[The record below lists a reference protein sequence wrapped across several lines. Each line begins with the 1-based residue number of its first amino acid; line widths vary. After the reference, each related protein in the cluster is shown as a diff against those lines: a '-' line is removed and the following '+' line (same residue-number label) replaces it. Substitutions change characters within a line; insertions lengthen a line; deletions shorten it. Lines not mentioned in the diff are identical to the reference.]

1 MSHFVWVIF
10 QWETTWLLG
19 CISVFW
25 WGNRC
30 SYADNEFNKERYF
43 ERKWMGEWIS
53 SWWSCMFYDTRFR
66 IVLFNIF
73 CYKCST
79 NNHNWILIETY
90 SKPRTWPTILFRLW
104 VRPGHMWESELF
116 WFLTNYFFIIPK
128 AIIYDHL
135 KTIISI
141 SFIAL
146 RIALPRLREKL
157 EDKEPG
163 VQAAAVN
170 VICELARKNPKQ
182 YLPLSPVLL
191 KLMNKSS
198 NNWVLIKI
206 IKLFGSL
213 IQFEPRLGMSLNWPM
228 GPRRLKPSK
237 TSHF

>member
-1 MSHFVWVIF
+1 M
-10 QWETTWLLG
+10 LL
-19 CISVFW
+19 
-25 WGNRC
+25 
-30 SYADNEFNKERYF
+30 EFLLKLIKSPGLDRRYNF
-43 ERKWMGEWIS
+43 AYEFDAAICEEASCFGFLQIIS
-53 SWWSCMFYDTRFR
+53 SLSRRQLYM
-66 IVLFNIF
+66 I
-73 CYKCST
+73 
-79 NNHNWILIETY
+79 IL
-90 SKPRTWPTILFRLW
+90 
-104 VRPGHMWESELF
+104 
-116 WFLTNYFFIIPK
+116 
-128 AIIYDHL
+128 
-135 KTIISI
+135 TIISI

-213 IQFEPRLGMSLNWPM
+213 IQFEPRLGMSLNLPM
-228 GPRRLKPSK
+228 GPERLKSV
-237 TSHF
+237 

>member
-1 MSHFVWVIF
+1 
-10 QWETTWLLG
+10 
-19 CISVFW
+19 
-25 WGNRC
+25 
-30 SYADNEFNKERYF
+30 
-43 ERKWMGEWIS
+43 
-53 SWWSCMFYDTRFR
+53 MF
-66 IVLFNIF
+66 
-73 CYKCST
+73 
-79 NNHNWILIETY
+79 
-90 SKPRTWPTILFRLW
+90 
-104 VRPGHMWESELF
+104 GSEQF
-116 WFLTNYFFIIPK
+116 WFRTNYFFIIPK

-135 KTIISI
+135 KPIISI

-213 IQFEPRLGMSLNWPM
+213 IQFEPRLGMS
-228 GPRRLKPSK
+228 
-237 TSHF
+237 

>member
-1 MSHFVWVIF
+1 M
-10 QWETTWLLG
+10 
-19 CISVFW
+19 
-25 WGNRC
+25 WG
-30 SYADNEFNKERYF
+30 
-43 ERKWMGEWIS
+43 
-53 SWWSCMFYDTRFR
+53 
-66 IVLFNIF
+66 
-73 CYKCST
+73 
-79 NNHNWILIETY
+79 
-90 SKPRTWPTILFRLW
+90 
-104 VRPGHMWESELF
+104 SELF

-213 IQFEPRLGMSLNWPM
+213 IQFEPRLGMCFKLTQGTQTVKIVQKISQTQFKNEKLILKAKNWKNHSKILSIQLLPCHYFM
-228 GPRRLKPSK
+228 NALIPWSKPNHINPRVKIVILFNYVLTNFEYLLKIMIRIWNILAC
-237 TSHF
+237 FQW

>member
-1 MSHFVWVIF
+1 MKTHKSPGLDRRYYFA
-10 QWETTWLLG
+10 
-19 CISVFW
+19 
-25 WGNRC
+25 
-30 SYADNEFNKERYF
+30 YEFDAAVCEEASCF
-43 ERKWMGEWIS
+43 GFLQIIS
-53 SWWSCMFYDTRFR
+53 SLSRRQLYM
-66 IVLFNIF
+66 
-73 CYKCST
+73 
-79 NNHNWILIETY
+79 
-90 SKPRTWPTILFRLW
+90 
-104 VRPGHMWESELF
+104 
-116 WFLTNYFFIIPK
+116 II
-128 AIIYDHL
+128 L

-213 IQFEPRLGMSLNWPM
+213 IQFEPRLGMCFKLAQ
-228 GPRRLKPSK
+228 GIQTVK
-237 TSHF
+237 TVQNQSNAI

>member
-1 MSHFVWVIF
+1 VK
-10 QWETTWLLG
+10 T
-19 CISVFW
+19 
-25 WGNRC
+25 
-30 SYADNEFNKERYF
+30 
-43 ERKWMGEWIS
+43 
-53 SWWSCMFYDTRFR
+53 
-66 IVLFNIF
+66 
-73 CYKCST
+73 YK
-79 NNHNWILIETY
+79 
-90 SKPRTWPTILFRLW
+90 KPRTWPTILFRLW
-104 VRPGHMWESELF
+104 VRRGHMWGSELF

-213 IQFEPRLGMSLNWPM
+213 IQFEPRLGMSFELTQ
-228 GPRRLKPSK
+228 GTQTVK
-237 TSHF
+237 TVQNQSNAI

>member
-1 MSHFVWVIF
+1 
-10 QWETTWLLG
+10 
-19 CISVFW
+19 
-25 WGNRC
+25 
-30 SYADNEFNKERYF
+30 
-43 ERKWMGEWIS
+43 
-53 SWWSCMFYDTRFR
+53 MF
-66 IVLFNIF
+66 
-73 CYKCST
+73 
-79 NNHNWILIETY
+79 
-90 SKPRTWPTILFRLW
+90 
-104 VRPGHMWESELF
+104 GSELF
-116 WFLTNYFFIIPK
+116 WFHTNYFFIIPK

-135 KTIISI
+135 KPIISI

-213 IQFEPRLGMSLNWPM
+213 IQFEPRLGMS
-228 GPRRLKPSK
+228 
-237 TSHF
+237 